1 MEKTIVQISSELEMV
16 GFLKTNGTQC
26 RFVALV
32 SDTEPKLKK
41 GCPFKGVRKV
51 SRKNGLINA
60 NYNTSVRRRLAD
72 TLGVELAEVE
82 YENGGVWYKHL
93 MTQGEQPKPLPVVV
107 HATKE
112 NGKHYL
118 QFFPHKAE
126 SKYVLENGETVA
138 DEQLKP
144 WFYATSERPEYKPC
158 VISIDLANVK
168 ELKASGVI
176 MQAEDLAEAEA
187 VLAH

>member
-41 GCPFKGVRKV
+41 GCPFKGVRKI
-51 SRKNGLINA
+51 SRKIGLINA

-82 YENGGVWYKHL
+82 YTNGKVWTKHL
-93 MTQGEQPKPLPVVV
+93 TTVDGKNLPVLV
-107 HATKE
+107 HATE
-112 NGKHYL
+112 ETGKHYL
-118 QFFPHKAE
+118 QFFPHKSE
-126 SKYVLENGETVA
+126 SKYVLENGETIA
-138 DEQLKP
+138 EEQLKP
-144 WFYATSERPEYKPC
+144 YFYATSKQPDYKPR
-158 VISIDLANVK
+158 VLSIDLANIK

-176 MQAEDLAEAEA
+176 MQAEDLAKAEA